1 MNESTATQ
9 SLRKALECH
18 PAIEAIRAFIAR
30 WHGIDLDVPRWHPP
44 ADLPRSLALV
54 LPHERRLCWQNHLV
68 MPAPDPDDPSRCV
81 FYVENQGVAAWAYR
95 GNGADDPPVIW
106 RSDEHEGWR
115 DESMAL
121 DEFVLTSLVMEA
133 TIGGSYE
140 NGAYTRALPA
150 DVLEAA
156 TAPLVRIGKPW
167 QWLDTQCYAGDEVI
181 AFTYNDRGESPWLQM
196 AATRAAALE
205 YLNPIIQA
213 DPLPWLE
220 IRVDGHER
228 YPVDGF

>member
-1 MNESTATQ
+1 MNESTATP
-9 SLRKALECH
+9 SLREALERR
-18 PAIEAIRAFIAR
+18 PAIEAIRAFVER

-44 ADLPRSLALV
+44 PDLPQSLALV
-54 LPHERRLCWQNHLV
+54 LPHERRFCWQNHLT
-68 MPAPDPDDPSRCV
+68 MPAPDPDDPSRRV
-81 FYVENQGVAAWAYR
+81 FYVENQSVTAWAYR
-95 GNGADDPPVIW
+95 ANGATNPSVVW
-106 RSDEHEGWR
+106 RNDENEQWQ
-115 DESMAL
+115 DESMTL
-121 DEFVLTSLVMEA
+121 DEFVLTALVVEA

-140 NGAYTRALPA
+140 NGAYTQALPA
-150 DVLEAA
+150 DVVEAA
-156 TAPLVRIGKPW
+156 TAPLVPIGKPW
-167 QWLDTQCYAGDEVI
+167 HWLHTQCYAGDEVI
-181 AFTYNDRGESPWLQM
+181 AFSFNARGQATWLQI